1 MKKRTLL
8 ITVILL
14 NLIVSHAQMSEQLDI
29 NISKSKIKWTGEYV
43 FYYGGHDGIINFKDG
58 HFIKTN
64 GAITGGEFIIDM
76 TSIQSQDMDN
86 EDARKDLDN
95 HLKNEDFFDV
105 DKFPTTKLVITST
118 KYHDNTHLKVFADLT
133 IKDITLPINF
143 EARVIYETK
152 QLKTRFKIDRTL
164 WNINYKSKEIAGKL
178 KDGLISDAIGFE
190 VRLSL

>member
-8 ITVILL
+8 FALTVLSISL
-14 NLIVSHAQMSEQLDI
+14 NYAQTSEKLDI
-29 NISKSKIKWTGEYV
+29 NKSKSEIKWTGEYA

-64 GAITGGEFIIDM
+64 GAITGGEFMIDM
-76 TSIQSQDMDN
+76 TSIQSKDMDN

-105 DKFPTTKLVITST
+105 DKFPIAKLVITKT
-118 KYHDNTHLKVFADLT
+118 KYHDNVHLKIFADLT
-133 IKDITLPINF
+133 IKDVTLPINF

-190 VRLSL
+190 VKLSL